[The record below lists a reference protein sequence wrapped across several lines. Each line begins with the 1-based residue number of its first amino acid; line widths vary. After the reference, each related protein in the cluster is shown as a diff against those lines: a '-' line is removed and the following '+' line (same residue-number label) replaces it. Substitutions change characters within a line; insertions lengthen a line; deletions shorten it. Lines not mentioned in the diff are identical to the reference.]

1 MLQAVFARILQS
13 ADKFCRIFPCKMSE
27 FSMFY
32 KLFGCMH
39 ACILHV
45 LSVRFTKEF
54 QHDRKTR
61 SVFKITDLNYQTQS
75 LPKLQARLLAS
86 RVRST
91 AVHLRTTL

>member
-45 LSVRFTKEF
+45 LSVRLTRAVSEKKINSSLVLFSRDFLHSETLSF
-54 QHDRKTR
+54 QG
-61 SVFKITDLNYQTQS
+61 
-75 LPKLQARLLAS
+75 
-86 RVRST
+86 
-91 AVHLRTTL
+91 

>member
-1 MLQAVFARILQS
+1 MFWTQKHQIKSSNHEGFFKNFPCCRQFFARILQS

-45 LSVRFTKEF
+45 LSVRL
-54 QHDRKTR
+54 TR
-61 SVFKITDLNYQTQS
+61 EHYKKVLERD
-75 LPKLQARLLAS
+75 
-86 RVRST
+86 
-91 AVHLRTTL
+91 